1 MPRVCTVC
9 AHSDR
14 PGIDEALVSGTSLR
28 NIAEQFGLAVSS
40 LHRHKHGHVPVAL
53 AKARDAQKVADA
65 EGLLGQ
71 IQKLTAEA
79 RKIKSMA
86 EDKGDLRTA
95 LSAIRELVRMV
106 ELLAKLRGELDESP
120 KVAVVSLPEWR
131 HVVRVLDSY
140 PQVRLEV
147 ARALESSDEVGRSM

>member
-1 MPRVCTVC
+1 MVTCP
-9 AHSDR
+9 A
-14 PGIDEALVSGTSLR
+14 
-28 NIAEQFGLAVSS
+28 
-40 LHRHKHGHVPVAL
+40 AL

-79 RKIKSMA
+79 HRLKSKA

-120 KVAVVSLPEWR
+120 KVALVAIQEWPL
-131 HVVRVLDSY
+131 VQQALVSY
-140 PQVRLEV
+140 PEARQAV
-147 ARALESSDEVGRSM
+147 ARALEASHG

>member
-1 MPRVCTVC
+1 M
-9 AHSDR
+9 
-14 PGIDEALVSGTSLR
+14 
-28 NIAEQFGLAVSS
+28 
-40 LHRHKHGHVPVAL
+40 PVAL

-106 ELLAKLRGELDESP
+106 ELSGE
-120 KVAVVSLPEWR
+120 AAWR
-131 HVVRVLDSY
+131 
-140 PQVRLEV
+140 
-147 ARALESSDEVGRSM
+147 VG